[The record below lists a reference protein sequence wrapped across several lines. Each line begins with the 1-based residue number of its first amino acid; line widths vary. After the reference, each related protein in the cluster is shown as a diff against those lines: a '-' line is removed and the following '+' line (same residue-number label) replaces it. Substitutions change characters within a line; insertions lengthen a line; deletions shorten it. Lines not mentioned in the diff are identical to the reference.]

1 MNIQAD
7 NMQFPFAKGA
17 LEGLDNHA
25 SHDWN
30 REQIDAMHMQFVT
43 QWRQSMSTL
52 VPAEIKIL
60 AGDMALK
67 TYEEF
72 VLEAPSFA
80 DIQIFEIDALQTLC
94 AWNFD
99 NRWVSA
105 AVDCLFGGAGKI
117 PVRERSGKLTHIELG
132 IRQRLLETLAT
143 AYEAAWQTVYPIRL
157 QTLRQEQQLSSV
169 RLTSHK
175 DVVLH
180 AQFAIHFNLLELRV
194 DLCLPKRALDW
205 QTPSASNTSGETST
219 ATETSGQPPGWSRSL
234 QHQLYAKP
242 VESVAVLCEKE
253 LSVAQ
258 LLSLSLGQVLP
269 IDLSSPV
276 RLMVDGVNLL
286 SGRYGVR
293 NGHYA
298 LKVEHM
304 TTPSVAPP
312 KEDFE
317 GATEG
322 QYLGNLDIP
331 AQAQSDLASAAQ
343 AMSQLDHQIQKSEG
357 EL

>member
-1 MNIQAD
+1 MNTNPD
-7 NMQFPFAKGA
+7 NMQFPFAKEA
-17 LEGLDNHA
+17 LEGLDTQV
-25 SHDWN
+25 SQDWN
-30 REQIDAMHMQFVT
+30 REQLDAMHMQFVA

-60 AGDMALK
+60 AGDMEMK
-67 TYEEF
+67 TYEAF

-80 DIQIFEIDALQTLC
+80 DIQVFEIDALQTLC
-94 AWNFD
+94 AWSFD
-99 NRWVSA
+99 SRWVAA
-105 AVDCLFGGAGKI
+105 AVDCLFGGAGII
-117 PVRERSGKLTHIELG
+117 PIKERTGKLTHIELG

-143 AYEAAWQTVYPIRL
+143 AYEAAWQTAYPIRL
-157 QTLRQEQQLSSV
+157 QTLRQEQQLSSL

-205 QTPSASNTSGETST
+205 QTPSASAKAS
-219 ATETSGQPPGWSRSL
+219 ETSGQPAGWSRSL

-269 IDLSSPV
+269 IDLTAPV
-276 RLMVDGVNLL
+276 RLMVDGVNML

-304 TTPSVAPP
+304 NQPP
-312 KEDFE
+312 LQHTEDFE
-317 GATEG
+317 GATSG
-322 QYLGNLDIP
+322 QYLGSLDMP
-331 AQAQSDLASAAQ
+331 PQAQSDLANAAK
-343 AMSQLDHQIQKSEG
+343 ALSQLDQQIQKSEG
-357 EL
+357 DV

>member
-1 MNIQAD
+1 MNTNPD
-7 NMQFPFAKGA
+7 NMQFPFAKEA
-17 LEGLDNHA
+17 LEGLDTQV
-25 SHDWN
+25 SQDWN
-30 REQIDAMHMQFVT
+30 REQLDAMHMQFVA

-60 AGDMALK
+60 AGNMEMK
-67 TYEEF
+67 TYEAF

-80 DIQIFEIDALQTLC
+80 DIQVFEIDALQTLC
-94 AWNFD
+94 AWSFD
-99 NRWVSA
+99 SRWVAA
-105 AVDCLFGGAGKI
+105 AVDCLFGGGGII
-117 PVRERSGKLTHIELG
+117 PIKERTGKLTHIELG
-132 IRQRLLETLAT
+132 IRQRLLATLAT
-143 AYEAAWQTVYPIRL
+143 AYEAAWQTAYPIRL
-157 QTLRQEQQLSSV
+157 QTLRQEQQLSSL

-175 DVVLH
+175 DTVLH

-205 QTPSASNTSGETST
+205 QTPSASSKSSE
-219 ATETSGQPPGWSRSL
+219 ASGQPAGWGRSL

-242 VESVAVLCEKE
+242 VDSVAVLCEKE

-269 IDLSSPV
+269 IDLSAPV
-276 RLMVDGVNLL
+276 RLMVDGVNML

-304 TTPSVAPP
+304 NQPP
-312 KEDFE
+312 LLHPEDFE
-317 GATEG
+317 GATSG
-322 QYLGNLDIP
+322 QYLGSLDMP
-331 AQAQSDLASAAQ
+331 AQAQSDLANAAK
-343 AMSQLDHQIQKSEG
+343 ALSQLDQQIQKSEG
-357 EL
+357 DV

>member
-1 MNIQAD
+1 MNTNPD
-7 NMQFPFAKGA
+7 NMQFPFAKDA
-17 LEGLDNHA
+17 LEGLDNQV
-25 SHDWN
+25 SQDWN
-30 REQIDAMHMQFVT
+30 REQMDAMHMQFVA

-52 VPAEIKIL
+52 VPAEIKVL
-60 AGDMALK
+60 AGDMQLK
-67 TYEEF
+67 SYEAF

-80 DIQIFEIDALQTLC
+80 DIQVFEIDALQTLC
-94 AWNFD
+94 AWSFD
-99 NRWVSA
+99 TRWVAA
-105 AVDCLFGGAGKI
+105 AVDCLFGGGGRVPI
-117 PVRERSGKLTHIELG
+117 RQRSGKLTHIELG

-143 AYEAAWQTVYPIRL
+143 AYEAAWQAAYPIRL
-157 QTLRQEQQLSSV
+157 QTLRQEQQLSSL

-175 DVVLH
+175 DTVLH

-194 DLCLPKRALDW
+194 DLCLPKRALEW
-205 QTPSASNTSGETST
+205 QTPSATSNGSGHASDS
-219 ATETSGQPPGWSRSL
+219 SGQPAGWSRSL

-269 IDLSSPV
+269 IDLSAPV

-304 TTPSVAPP
+304 NAVPP
-312 KEDFE
+312 VPKIEDFE
-317 GATEG
+317 GATSG
-322 QYLGNLDIP
+322 QYLGSLDVP
-331 AQAQSDLASAAQ
+331 AQAQTDLANAAM
-343 AMSQLDHQIQKSEG
+343 ALSQLDQQIQKSEG
-357 EL
+357 DK

>member
-1 MNIQAD
+1 MNTNPD
-7 NMQFPFAKGA
+7 NMQFPFAKDA
-17 LEGLDNHA
+17 LEGLDPHV

-30 REQIDAMHMQFVT
+30 REQLDAMHMQFVA

-52 VPAEIKIL
+52 VPADIQIL
-60 AGDMALK
+60 AGDMQLK
-67 TYEEF
+67 TYEAF

-94 AWNFD
+94 AWSFD
-99 NRWVSA
+99 SRWVAA
-105 AVDCLFGGAGKI
+105 AVDCLFGGNGTI
-117 PVRERSGKLTHIELG
+117 PLRERHGKLTHIELG
-132 IRQRLLETLAT
+132 IRQRLLATMAT
-143 AYEAAWQTVYPIRL
+143 AYEAAWQAVYPIRL
-157 QTLRQEQQLSSV
+157 QTLRQEQQLSSL

-180 AQFAIHFNLLELRV
+180 AQFAVHFNLLELRV

-205 QTPSASNTSGETST
+205 QTPSASAQRSE
-219 ATETSGQPPGWSRSL
+219 AAGQPAGWSRSL

-269 IDLSSPV
+269 IDLSAPV

-304 TTPSVAPP
+304 NPP
-312 KEDFE
+312 PLLPQMADDE
-317 GATEG
+317 GATSG
-322 QYLGNLDIP
+322 QYLGSLDIP
-331 AQAQSDLASAAQ
+331 AQAQTDLANAAK

>member
-1 MNIQAD
+1 MNTNPD
-7 NMQFPFAKGA
+7 NMQFPFAKEA
-17 LEGLDNHA
+17 LEGLDTQV
-25 SHDWN
+25 SQDWN
-30 REQIDAMHMQFVT
+30 REQLDAMHMQFVA

-52 VPAEIKIL
+52 VPAEVKIL
-60 AGDMALK
+60 AGNMEMK
-67 TYEEF
+67 TYEAF

-80 DIQIFEIDALQTLC
+80 DIQVFEIDALQTLC
-94 AWNFD
+94 AWSFD
-99 NRWVSA
+99 ARWVAA
-105 AVDCLFGGAGKI
+105 AVDCLFGGGGII
-117 PVRERSGKLTHIELG
+117 PIKERAGKLTHIELG
-132 IRQRLLETLAT
+132 IRQRLLATLAT
-143 AYEAAWQTVYPIRL
+143 AYEAAWQTAYPIRL
-157 QTLRQEQQLSSV
+157 QTLRQEQQLSSL

-205 QTPSASNTSGETST
+205 QTPSASAKSSEN
-219 ATETSGQPPGWSRSL
+219 SGQPAGWGRSL

-242 VESVAVLCEKE
+242 VDSVAVLCEKE

-269 IDLSSPV
+269 IDLSAPV
-276 RLMVDGVNLL
+276 RLMVDGVNML

-304 TTPSVAPP
+304 NQPP
-312 KEDFE
+312 LLHPEDFE
-317 GATEG
+317 GATSG
-322 QYLGNLDIP
+322 QYLGSLDMP
-331 AQAQSDLASAAQ
+331 AQAQSDLANAAK
-343 AMSQLDHQIQKSEG
+343 ALSQLDQQIQKSEG
-357 EL
+357 DV

>member
-1 MNIQAD
+1 MNTNPD
-7 NMQFPFAKGA
+7 NMQFPFAKAA
-17 LEGLDNHA
+17 LEGLDVQV
-25 SHDWN
+25 SQDWN
-30 REQIDAMHMQFVT
+30 REQLDAMHMQFVAH
-43 QWRQSMSTL
+43 WRQSMSTL

-60 AGDMALK
+60 AGDMEMK
-67 TYEEF
+67 TYEAF

-80 DIQIFEIDALQTLC
+80 DIQVFEIDALQTLC
-94 AWNFD
+94 AWSFD
-99 NRWVSA
+99 ARWVTA
-105 AVDCLFGGAGKI
+105 AVDCLFGGAGII
-117 PVRERSGKLTHIELG
+117 PIKERSGKLTHIELG
-132 IRQRLLETLAT
+132 IRQRLLATLAT
-143 AYEAAWQTVYPIRL
+143 AYEAAWQTAYPIRL
-157 QTLRQEQQLSSV
+157 QTLRQEQQLSSL

-194 DLCLPKRALDW
+194 DLCLPKRALEW
-205 QTPSASNTSGETST
+205 QTPNTSTK
-219 ATETSGQPPGWSRSL
+219 AAETSGQPAGWGRSL

-269 IDLSSPV
+269 IDLSAPV
-276 RLMVDGVNLL
+276 QLMVDGVNML

-304 TTPSVAPP
+304 NHVPVAPNP
-312 KEDFE
+312 QEFE
-317 GATEG
+317 GATSG
-322 QYLGNLDIP
+322 QYLGSLDMP
-331 AQAQSDLASAAQ
+331 AQAQSDLANAAK
-343 AMSQLDHQIQKSEG
+343 ALSQLDQQIQKSEG
-357 EL
+357 DV

>member
-1 MNIQAD
+1 MNTNPD
-7 NMQFPFAKGA
+7 NMQFPFAKEA
-17 LEGLDNHA
+17 LEGLDTQV
-25 SHDWN
+25 SQDWN
-30 REQIDAMHMQFVT
+30 REQLDAMHMQFVA

-60 AGDMALK
+60 AGNMEMK
-67 TYEEF
+67 TYEAF

-80 DIQIFEIDALQTLC
+80 DIQVFEIDALQTLC
-94 AWNFD
+94 AWSFD
-99 NRWVSA
+99 SRWVAA
-105 AVDCLFGGAGKI
+105 AVDCLFGGAGII
-117 PVRERSGKLTHIELG
+117 PIKERTGKLTHIELG

-143 AYEAAWQTVYPIRL
+143 AYEAAWQTAYPIRL
-157 QTLRQEQQLSSV
+157 QTLRQEQQLSSL

-205 QTPSASNTSGETST
+205 QTPSASAKSS
-219 ATETSGQPPGWSRSL
+219 ETSGQPAGWSRSL

-269 IDLSSPV
+269 IDLSAPV
-276 RLMVDGVNLL
+276 RLMVDGVNML

-304 TTPSVAPP
+304 NQPP
-312 KEDFE
+312 LQHTEDFE
-317 GATEG
+317 GATSG
-322 QYLGNLDIP
+322 QYLGSLDMP
-331 AQAQSDLASAAQ
+331 PQAQSDLANAAK
-343 AMSQLDHQIQKSEG
+343 ALSQLDQQIQKSEG
-357 EL
+357 DV

>member
-1 MNIQAD
+1 MNTNPD
-7 NMQFPFAKGA
+7 NMQFPFAKEA
-17 LEGLDNHA
+17 LEGLDTQV
-25 SHDWN
+25 SQDWN
-30 REQIDAMHMQFVT
+30 REQLDAMHMQFVA

-60 AGDMALK
+60 AGDMEMK
-67 TYEEF
+67 TYEAF

-80 DIQIFEIDALQTLC
+80 DIQVFEIDALQTLC
-94 AWNFD
+94 AWSFD
-99 NRWVSA
+99 ARWVAA
-105 AVDCLFGGAGKI
+105 AVDCLFGGAGII
-117 PVRERSGKLTHIELG
+117 PIKERSGKLTHIELG
-132 IRQRLLETLAT
+132 IRQRLLATMAT
-143 AYEAAWQTVYPIRL
+143 AYEAAWQAAYPIRL
-157 QTLRQEQQLSSV
+157 QTLRQEQQLSSL

-205 QTPSASNTSGETST
+205 QTPSASAKSS
-219 ATETSGQPPGWSRSL
+219 ETSGQPAGWSRSL

-269 IDLSSPV
+269 IDLSAPV
-276 RLMVDGVNLL
+276 RLMIDGVNML

-304 TTPSVAPP
+304 NQPP
-312 KEDFE
+312 LQHTEDFE
-317 GATEG
+317 GATAG
-322 QYLGNLDIP
+322 QYLGSLDMP
-331 AQAQSDLASAAQ
+331 AQAQSDLANAAM
-343 AMSQLDHQIQKSEG
+343 ALSQLDQQIQKSEG
-357 EL
+357 DV

>member
-1 MNIQAD
+1 MTTNTD

-17 LEGLDNHA
+17 LEGLDNNPTQ
-25 SHDWN
+25 DWN
-30 REQIDAMHMQFVT
+30 REQVDAMHMQFVT
-43 QWRQSMSTL
+43 QWKQSMSTL
-52 VPAEIKIL
+52 VPADIKVL
-60 AGDMALK
+60 AGDIQLK
-67 TYEEF
+67 TYEAF
-72 VLEAPSFA
+72 VSEAPPIA
-80 DIQIFEIDALQTLC
+80 DIQIFEIEALQTLC
-94 AWNFD
+94 AWSFD
-99 NRWVSA
+99 TRWVAA
-105 AVDCLFGGAGKI
+105 AVDCLFGGAAKI
-117 PVRERSGKLTHIELG
+117 PVRERGGKLTHIELG
-132 IRQRLLETLAT
+132 IRQRLLETMAT
-143 AYEAAWQTVYPIRL
+143 AYEAAWQTAYPIRL
-157 QTLRQEQQLSSV
+157 QTLRQEQQLSSL

-175 DVVLH
+175 DTVMH
-180 AQFAIHFNLLELRV
+180 AQFSIHFNLLELRV

-205 QTPSASNTSGETST
+205 QTPSTSAQTSEGS
-219 ATETSGQPPGWSRSL
+219 AQPAGWGRSL

-269 IDLSSPV
+269 IDLSAPV

-304 TTPSVAPP
+304 ATPPLPIPA
-312 KEDFE
+312 EEFE
-317 GATEG
+317 GATSG
-322 QYLGNLDIP
+322 QYLGSLDIP
-331 AQAQSDLASAAQ
+331 SQAQADLASAAK
-343 AMSQLDHQIQKSEG
+343 AMDQLDHQIQKSEG

>member
-1 MNIQAD
+1 
-7 NMQFPFAKGA
+7 
-17 LEGLDNHA
+17 LDTQV
-25 SHDWN
+25 SQDWN
-30 REQIDAMHMQFVT
+30 REQLDAMHMQFVA

-60 AGDMALK
+60 AGNMEMK
-67 TYEEF
+67 TYEAF

-80 DIQIFEIDALQTLC
+80 DIQVFEIDALQTLC

-99 NRWVSA
+99 ARWVAA
-105 AVDCLFGGAGKI
+105 AVDCLFGGAGII
-117 PVRERSGKLTHIELG
+117 PIKERTGKLTHIELG

-143 AYEAAWQTVYPIRL
+143 AYEAAWQTAYPIRL
-157 QTLRQEQQLSSV
+157 QTLRQEQQLSSL

-175 DVVLH
+175 DTVLH

-205 QTPSASNTSGETST
+205 QTPSASSKSYE
-219 ATETSGQPPGWSRSL
+219 ASGQPAGWGRSL

-242 VESVAVLCEKE
+242 VDSVAVLCEKE

-269 IDLSSPV
+269 IDLSAPV
-276 RLMVDGVNLL
+276 RLMVDGVNML

-304 TTPSVAPP
+304 NQPP
-312 KEDFE
+312 LLHPEDFE
-317 GATEG
+317 GATSG
-322 QYLGNLDIP
+322 QYLGSLDMP
-331 AQAQSDLASAAQ
+331 AQAQSDLANAAK
-343 AMSQLDHQIQKSEG
+343 ALSQLDQQIQKSEG
-357 EL
+357 DV

>member
-1 MNIQAD
+1 MNINPD
-7 NMQFPFAKGA
+7 NMQFPFAKEA
-17 LEGLDNHA
+17 LEGLDTQV
-25 SHDWN
+25 SQDWN
-30 REQIDAMHMQFVT
+30 REQLDAMHMQFVG

-60 AGDMALK
+60 AGDMELK
-67 TYEEF
+67 TYEAF

-80 DIQIFEIDALQTLC
+80 DIQVFEIDALQTLC
-94 AWNFD
+94 AWSFD
-99 NRWVSA
+99 ARWVTA
-105 AVDCLFGGAGKI
+105 AVDCLFGGAGII
-117 PVRERSGKLTHIELG
+117 PIKERSGKLTHIELG
-132 IRQRLLETLAT
+132 IRQRLLATMAT
-143 AYEAAWQTVYPIRL
+143 AYEAAWQAAYPIRL
-157 QTLRQEQQLSSV
+157 QTLRQEQQLSSL

-205 QTPSASNTSGETST
+205 QTPSASAKSS
-219 ATETSGQPPGWSRSL
+219 ETSGQPAGWSRSL

-269 IDLSSPV
+269 IDLSAPV
-276 RLMVDGVNLL
+276 RLMVDGVNML

-304 TTPSVAPP
+304 NQPP
-312 KEDFE
+312 LQHTEDFE
-317 GATEG
+317 GATAG
-322 QYLGNLDIP
+322 QYLGSLDMP
-331 AQAQSDLASAAQ
+331 AQAQSDLANAAM
-343 AMSQLDHQIQKSEG
+343 ALSQLDQQIQKSEG
-357 EL
+357 DV

>member
-1 MNIQAD
+1 MNTNPD
-7 NMQFPFAKGA
+7 NMQFPFAKEA
-17 LEGLDNHA
+17 LEGLDTQV
-25 SHDWN
+25 SQDWN
-30 REQIDAMHMQFVT
+30 REQLDAMHMQFVA

-60 AGDMALK
+60 AGDMEMK
-67 TYEEF
+67 TYEAF

-80 DIQIFEIDALQTLC
+80 DIQVFEIDALQTLC
-94 AWNFD
+94 AWSFD
-99 NRWVSA
+99 ARWVAA
-105 AVDCLFGGAGKI
+105 AVDCLFGGGGII
-117 PVRERSGKLTHIELG
+117 PIKERAGKLTHIELG
-132 IRQRLLETLAT
+132 IRQRLLATLAT
-143 AYEAAWQTVYPIRL
+143 AYEAAWQTAYPIRL
-157 QTLRQEQQLSSV
+157 QTLRQEQQLSSL

-205 QTPSASNTSGETST
+205 QTPSASAKAS
-219 ATETSGQPPGWSRSL
+219 ETSGQPAGWSRSL

-269 IDLSSPV
+269 IDLSAPV
-276 RLMVDGVNLL
+276 RLMVDGVNML

-304 TTPSVAPP
+304 NQPP
-312 KEDFE
+312 LQHTEDFE
-317 GATEG
+317 GATAG
-322 QYLGNLDIP
+322 QYLGSLDMP
-331 AQAQSDLASAAQ
+331 AQAQSDLANAAM
-343 AMSQLDHQIQKSEG
+343 ALSQLDQQIQKSEG
-357 EL
+357 DV

>member
-1 MNIQAD
+1 MNTNPD
-7 NMQFPFAKGA
+7 NMQFPFAKEA
-17 LEGLDNHA
+17 LEGLDTQV
-25 SHDWN
+25 SQDWN
-30 REQIDAMHMQFVT
+30 REQLDAMHMQFVG

-60 AGDMALK
+60 AGDMELK
-67 TYEEF
+67 TYEAF

-80 DIQIFEIDALQTLC
+80 DIQVFEIDALQTLC
-94 AWNFD
+94 AWSFD
-99 NRWVSA
+99 ARWVAA
-105 AVDCLFGGAGKI
+105 AVDCLFGGAGII
-117 PVRERSGKLTHIELG
+117 PIKERTGKLTHIELG
-132 IRQRLLETLAT
+132 IRQRLLATLAT
-143 AYEAAWQTVYPIRL
+143 AYEAAWQTAYPIRL
-157 QTLRQEQQLSSV
+157 QTLRQEQQLSSL

-175 DVVLH
+175 DTVLH

-205 QTPSASNTSGETST
+205 QTPSASSKSSE
-219 ATETSGQPPGWSRSL
+219 ASGQPAGWGRSL

-242 VESVAVLCEKE
+242 VDSVAVLCEKE

-269 IDLSSPV
+269 IDLSAPV
-276 RLMVDGVNLL
+276 RLMVDGVNML

-304 TTPSVAPP
+304 NQPP
-312 KEDFE
+312 LLHPEDFE
-317 GATEG
+317 GATSG
-322 QYLGNLDIP
+322 QYLGSLDMP
-331 AQAQSDLASAAQ
+331 AQAQSDLANAAK
-343 AMSQLDHQIQKSEG
+343 ALSQLDQQIQKSEG
-357 EL
+357 DV

>member
-1 MNIQAD
+1 MTTNLD

-17 LEGLDNHA
+17 LEGLDNH
-25 SHDWN
+25 SHHDWN
-30 REQIDAMHMQFVT
+30 REQLDAMHMQFVA
-43 QWRQSMSTL
+43 QWKQSMSTL
-52 VPAEIKIL
+52 VPADIKIL
-60 AGDMALK
+60 AGDMQLK
-67 TYEEF
+67 TYEAF
-72 VLEAPSFA
+72 VLEAPPFA

-94 AWNFD
+94 AWSFD
-99 NRWVSA
+99 TRWVAA
-105 AVDCLFGGAGKI
+105 AVDCLFGGAAKI
-117 PVRERSGKLTHIELG
+117 PMRERGGKLTHIELG

-143 AYEAAWQTVYPIRL
+143 AYEAAWQTAYPIRL
-157 QTLRQEQQLSSV
+157 QTLRQEQQLSAL

-205 QTPSASNTSGETST
+205 QTPSASGQAAETT
-219 ATETSGQPPGWSRSL
+219 GQPAGWGRSL

-269 IDLSSPV
+269 IDLTAPV

-304 TTPSVAPP
+304 NLPPVAMPA
-312 KEDFE
+312 EDIE
-317 GATEG
+317 GATSG
-322 QYLGNLDIP
+322 QYLGSLDIP
-331 AQAQSDLASAAQ
+331 SQAQADLASAAQ
-343 AMSQLDHQIQKSEG
+343 AMNQLDHQIQKSEG
-357 EL
+357 DM

>member
-1 MNIQAD
+1 MNTNPD
-7 NMQFPFAKGA
+7 NMQFPFAKEA
-17 LEGLDNHA
+17 LEGLDTQV
-25 SHDWN
+25 SQDWN
-30 REQIDAMHMQFVT
+30 REQLDAMHMQFVA

-60 AGDMALK
+60 AGDMEMK
-67 TYEEF
+67 TYEAF

-80 DIQIFEIDALQTLC
+80 DIQVFEIDALQTLC
-94 AWNFD
+94 AWSFD
-99 NRWVSA
+99 TRWVAA
-105 AVDCLFGGAGKI
+105 AVDCLFGGAGII
-117 PVRERSGKLTHIELG
+117 PIRERSGKLTHIELG
-132 IRQRLLETLAT
+132 IRQRLLETMAT
-143 AYEAAWQTVYPIRL
+143 AYEAAWQTAYPIRL
-157 QTLRQEQQLSSV
+157 QTLRQEQQLSSL

-175 DVVLH
+175 DMVLH

-205 QTPSASNTSGETST
+205 QTPSTSRNAS
-219 ATETSGQPPGWSRSL
+219 ETSGQPAGWSRSL

-269 IDLSSPV
+269 IDLSTPV

-293 NGHYA
+293 NGRYA

-304 TTPSVAPP
+304 NQPPLPAPT
-312 KEDFE
+312 EDFE
-317 GATEG
+317 GATSG
-322 QYLGNLDIP
+322 QYLGSLDMP
-331 AQAQSDLASAAQ
+331 VQAQTDLANAAK
-343 AMSQLDHQIQKSEG
+343 ALSQLDQQIQKSEG
-357 EL
+357 DV

>member
-1 MNIQAD
+1 MNTNPD
-7 NMQFPFAKGA
+7 NMQFPFAKEA
-17 LEGLDNHA
+17 LEGLDTQV
-25 SHDWN
+25 SQDWN
-30 REQIDAMHMQFVT
+30 REQLDAMHMQFVG

-60 AGDMALK
+60 AGDMEMK
-67 TYEEF
+67 TYEAF

-80 DIQIFEIDALQTLC
+80 DIQVFEIDALQTLC
-94 AWNFD
+94 AWSFD
-99 NRWVSA
+99 ARWVTA
-105 AVDCLFGGAGKI
+105 AVDCLFGGAGII
-117 PVRERSGKLTHIELG
+117 PIKERSGKLTHIELG
-132 IRQRLLETLAT
+132 IRQRLLATMAT
-143 AYEAAWQTVYPIRL
+143 AYEAAWQAAYPIRL
-157 QTLRQEQQLSSV
+157 QTLRQEQQLSSL

-205 QTPSASNTSGETST
+205 QTPSASAKTS
-219 ATETSGQPPGWSRSL
+219 ETSGQPAGWSRSL

-269 IDLSSPV
+269 IDLSAPV
-276 RLMVDGVNLL
+276 RLMVDGVNML

-304 TTPSVAPP
+304 NQPP
-312 KEDFE
+312 VQHTEDFE
-317 GATEG
+317 GATAG
-322 QYLGNLDIP
+322 QYLGNLDMP
-331 AQAQSDLASAAQ
+331 AQAQSDLANAAK
-343 AMSQLDHQIQKSEG
+343 ALSQLDQQIQKSEG
-357 EL
+357 DV

>member
-1 MNIQAD
+1 MNTNPD
-7 NMQFPFAKGA
+7 NMQFPFAKEA
-17 LEGLDNHA
+17 LEGLDTQVSQN
-25 SHDWN
+25 WN
-30 REQIDAMHMQFVT
+30 REQLDAMHMQFVA

-60 AGDMALK
+60 AGDMEMK
-67 TYEEF
+67 TYEAF

-80 DIQIFEIDALQTLC
+80 DIQVFEIDALQTLC
-94 AWNFD
+94 AWSFD
-99 NRWVSA
+99 ARWVAA
-105 AVDCLFGGAGKI
+105 AVDCLFGGGGII
-117 PVRERSGKLTHIELG
+117 PIKERSGKLTHIELG
-132 IRQRLLETLAT
+132 IRQRLLATLAT
-143 AYEAAWQTVYPIRL
+143 AYEAAWQTAYPIRL
-157 QTLRQEQQLSSV
+157 QTLRQEQQLSSL

-175 DVVLH
+175 DTVLH

-205 QTPSASNTSGETST
+205 QTPNASAKASE
-219 ATETSGQPPGWSRSL
+219 ASGQPAGWSRSL

-242 VESVAVLCEKE
+242 VDSVAVLCEKE

-269 IDLSSPV
+269 IDLSAPV
-276 RLMVDGVNLL
+276 RLMVDGVNML

-304 TTPSVAPP
+304 NQPPLAPNP
-312 KEDFE
+312 QDFE
-317 GATEG
+317 GATSG
-322 QYLGNLDIP
+322 QYLGSLDMP
-331 AQAQSDLASAAQ
+331 AQAQTDLANAAK
-343 AMSQLDHQIQKSEG
+343 ALSQLDQQIQKSEG
-357 EL
+357 DV

>member
-1 MNIQAD
+1 MNTNPD
-7 NMQFPFAKGA
+7 NMQFPFAKEA
-17 LEGLDNHA
+17 LEGLDTQV
-25 SHDWN
+25 SQDWN
-30 REQIDAMHMQFVT
+30 REQLDAMHMQFVAH
-43 QWRQSMSTL
+43 WRQSMSTL

-60 AGDMALK
+60 AGDMELK
-67 TYEEF
+67 TYEAF
-72 VLEAPSFA
+72 VLEAPSFG
-80 DIQIFEIDALQTLC
+80 DIQVFEIDALQTLC

-99 NRWVSA
+99 SRWVAA
-105 AVDCLFGGAGKI
+105 AVDCLFGGAGII
-117 PVRERSGKLTHIELG
+117 PIKERTGKLTHIELG

-143 AYEAAWQTVYPIRL
+143 AYEAAWQTAYPIRL
-157 QTLRQEQQLSSV
+157 QTLRQEQQLSSL

-175 DVVLH
+175 DTVLH

-205 QTPSASNTSGETST
+205 QTPSASTKSS
-219 ATETSGQPPGWSRSL
+219 ETSGQPAGWSRSL

-269 IDLSSPV
+269 IDLSAPV
-276 RLMVDGVNLL
+276 RLMVDGVNML

-304 TTPSVAPP
+304 NQPP
-312 KEDFE
+312 LQHTEDFE
-317 GATEG
+317 GATAG
-322 QYLGNLDIP
+322 QYLGSLDMP
-331 AQAQSDLASAAQ
+331 AQALSDLANAAM
-343 AMSQLDHQIQKSEG
+343 ALSQLDQQIQKSEG
-357 EL
+357 DV

>member
-1 MNIQAD
+1 MNTNPD
-7 NMQFPFAKGA
+7 NMQFPFAKEA
-17 LEGLDNHA
+17 LEGLDTQV
-25 SHDWN
+25 SQDWN
-30 REQIDAMHMQFVT
+30 REQLDAMHMQFVG

-60 AGDMALK
+60 AGEMELK
-67 TYEEF
+67 TYEAF

-80 DIQIFEIDALQTLC
+80 DIQVFEIDALQTLC
-94 AWNFD
+94 AWSFD
-99 NRWVSA
+99 ARWVAA
-105 AVDCLFGGAGKI
+105 AVDCLFGGAGII
-117 PVRERSGKLTHIELG
+117 PIKERSGKLTHIELG
-132 IRQRLLETLAT
+132 IRQRLLATMAT
-143 AYEAAWQTVYPIRL
+143 AYEAAWQAAYPIRL
-157 QTLRQEQQLSSV
+157 QTLRQEQQLSSL

-205 QTPSASNTSGETST
+205 QTPSASAKSS
-219 ATETSGQPPGWSRSL
+219 ETSGQPAGWSRSL

-269 IDLSSPV
+269 IDLSAPV
-276 RLMVDGVNLL
+276 RLMVDGVNML

-304 TTPSVAPP
+304 NQPP
-312 KEDFE
+312 LQHTEDFE
-317 GATEG
+317 GATAG
-322 QYLGNLDIP
+322 QYLGSLDMP
-331 AQAQSDLASAAQ
+331 AQAQSDLANAAM
-343 AMSQLDHQIQKSEG
+343 ALSQLDQQIQKSEG
-357 EL
+357 DV

>member
-1 MNIQAD
+1 MNTNPD
-7 NMQFPFAKGA
+7 NMQFPFAKEA
-17 LEGLDNHA
+17 LEGLDTQV

-30 REQIDAMHMQFVT
+30 REQLDAMHMQFVA

-60 AGDMALK
+60 AGDMEMK
-67 TYEEF
+67 TYEAF

-80 DIQIFEIDALQTLC
+80 DIQVFEIDALQTLC
-94 AWNFD
+94 AWSFD
-99 NRWVSA
+99 ARWVAA
-105 AVDCLFGGAGKI
+105 AVDCLFGGAGII
-117 PVRERSGKLTHIELG
+117 PIKERTGKLTHIELG
-132 IRQRLLETLAT
+132 IRQRLLATLAT
-143 AYEAAWQTVYPIRL
+143 AYEAAWQAAYPIRL
-157 QTLRQEQQLSSV
+157 QTLRQEQQLSSL

-175 DVVLH
+175 DLVLH

-205 QTPSASNTSGETST
+205 QTPSVSAKSSEN
-219 ATETSGQPPGWSRSL
+219 SGQPAGWSRSL

-269 IDLSSPV
+269 IDLSAPV

-304 TTPSVAPP
+304 NAVPP
-312 KEDFE
+312 VPKIEDFE
-317 GATEG
+317 GATSG
-322 QYLGNLDIP
+322 QYLGSLDVP
-331 AQAQSDLASAAQ
+331 AQAQTDLANAAM
-343 AMSQLDHQIQKSEG
+343 ALSQLDQQIQKSEG
-357 EL
+357 DK

>member
-1 MNIQAD
+1 MNTNPD
-7 NMQFPFAKGA
+7 NMQFPFAKEA
-17 LEGLDNHA
+17 LEGLDTQV
-25 SHDWN
+25 SQDWN
-30 REQIDAMHMQFVT
+30 REQLDAMHMQFVA

-60 AGDMALK
+60 AGDMEMK
-67 TYEEF
+67 TYEAF

-80 DIQIFEIDALQTLC
+80 DIQVFEIDALQTLC
-94 AWNFD
+94 AWSFD
-99 NRWVSA
+99 ARWVAA
-105 AVDCLFGGAGKI
+105 AVDCLFGGAGII
-117 PVRERSGKLTHIELG
+117 PIKERTGKLTHIELG
-132 IRQRLLETLAT
+132 IRQRLLATLAT
-143 AYEAAWQTVYPIRL
+143 AYEAAWQTAYPIRL
-157 QTLRQEQQLSSV
+157 QTLRQEQQLSSL

-205 QTPSASNTSGETST
+205 QTPNASAKASE
-219 ATETSGQPPGWSRSL
+219 ASGQPAGWGRSL

-242 VESVAVLCEKE
+242 VDSVAVLCEKE

-269 IDLSSPV
+269 IDLSAPV
-276 RLMVDGVNLL
+276 RLMVDGVNML

-304 TTPSVAPP
+304 NQPP
-312 KEDFE
+312 LQHTEDFE
-317 GATEG
+317 GATSG
-322 QYLGNLDIP
+322 QYLGSLDMP
-331 AQAQSDLASAAQ
+331 AQAQSDLANAAK
-343 AMSQLDHQIQKSEG
+343 ALSQLDQQIQKSEG
-357 EL
+357 DV

>member
-1 MNIQAD
+1 MNTNTD
-7 NMQFPFAKGA
+7 NMQFPFAKEA
-17 LEGLDNHA
+17 LEGLDTQVA
-25 SHDWN
+25 QDWN
-30 REQIDAMHMQFVT
+30 REQLDAMHLQFVA

-52 VPAEIKIL
+52 VPAEIKIS
-60 AGDMALK
+60 AGNMELK
-67 TYEEF
+67 TYEAF
-72 VLEAPSFA
+72 VLDAPSFA
-80 DIQIFEIDALQTLC
+80 DIQVFEIDALQTLC
-94 AWNFD
+94 AWSFD
-99 NRWVSA
+99 MRWVAA
-105 AVDCLFGGAGKI
+105 AVDCLFGGAGII
-117 PVRERSGKLTHIELG
+117 PIKERSGKLTHIELG
-132 IRQRLLETLAT
+132 IRQRLLATMAT
-143 AYEAAWQTVYPIRL
+143 AYEAAWQAAYPIRL
-157 QTLRQEQQLSSV
+157 QTLRQEQQLSSL

-205 QTPSASNTSGETST
+205 QTPNASAKTS
-219 ATETSGQPPGWSRSL
+219 ETSGQPAGWSRSL

-269 IDLSSPV
+269 IDLSAPV
-276 RLMVDGVNLL
+276 RLMVDGVNML

-304 TTPSVAPP
+304 NQPP
-312 KEDFE
+312 VQHTEDFE
-317 GATEG
+317 GATAG
-322 QYLGNLDIP
+322 QYLGNLDMP
-331 AQAQSDLASAAQ
+331 AQAQSDLANAAK
-343 AMSQLDHQIQKSEG
+343 ALSQLDQQIQKSEG
-357 EL
+357 DV

>member
-1 MNIQAD
+1 MNTNPD
-7 NMQFPFAKGA
+7 NMQFPFAKEA
-17 LEGLDNHA
+17 LEGLDTQV
-25 SHDWN
+25 SQDWN
-30 REQIDAMHMQFVT
+30 REQLDAMHMQFVG

-60 AGDMALK
+60 AGNMELK
-67 TYEEF
+67 TYEAF

-80 DIQIFEIDALQTLC
+80 DIQVFEIDALQTLC
-94 AWNFD
+94 AWSFD
-99 NRWVSA
+99 ARWVAA
-105 AVDCLFGGAGKI
+105 AVDCLFGGAGII
-117 PVRERSGKLTHIELG
+117 PIKERSGKLTHIELG
-132 IRQRLLETLAT
+132 IRQRLLATMAT
-143 AYEAAWQTVYPIRL
+143 AYEAAWQAAYPIRL
-157 QTLRQEQQLSSV
+157 QTLRQEQQLSSL

-205 QTPSASNTSGETST
+205 QTPSASAKSS
-219 ATETSGQPPGWSRSL
+219 ETSGQPAGWSRSL

-269 IDLSSPV
+269 IDLSAPV
-276 RLMVDGVNLL
+276 RLMVDGVNML

-304 TTPSVAPP
+304 NQPP
-312 KEDFE
+312 LQHTEDFE
-317 GATEG
+317 GATAG
-322 QYLGNLDIP
+322 QYLGSLDMP
-331 AQAQSDLASAAQ
+331 AQAQSDLANAAM
-343 AMSQLDHQIQKSEG
+343 ALSQLDQQIQKSEG
-357 EL
+357 DV

>member
-1 MNIQAD
+1 MTTNTD

-17 LEGLDNHA
+17 LEGLDPH
-25 SHDWN
+25 SHHDWN
-30 REQIDAMHMQFVT
+30 REQVDAMHMQFVA
-43 QWRQSMSTL
+43 QWKQSMSKL
-52 VPAEIKIL
+52 VPADIKIL
-60 AGDMALK
+60 AGDMQLK
-67 TYEEF
+67 SYEAF
-72 VLEAPSFA
+72 VLEAPPFA

-94 AWNFD
+94 AWSFD
-99 NRWVSA
+99 TRWVAA
-105 AVDCLFGGAGKI
+105 AVDCLFGGAAKI
-117 PVRERSGKLTHIELG
+117 PLRERGGKLTHIELG
-132 IRQRLLETLAT
+132 IRQRLLETMAT
-143 AYEAAWQTVYPIRL
+143 AYEAAWQTAYPIRL
-157 QTLRQEQQLSSV
+157 QTLRQEQQLSSL

-205 QTPSASNTSGETST
+205 QTPSASSGAPE
-219 ATETSGQPPGWSRSL
+219 ASGQPAGWGRSL

-269 IDLSSPV
+269 IDLSAPV

-304 TTPSVAPP
+304 NLPP
-312 KEDFE
+312 VTLPEADFE
-317 GATEG
+317 GATSG
-322 QYLGNLDIP
+322 QFLGSLDIP
-331 AQAQSDLASAAQ
+331 SQAQADLANAAK
-343 AMSQLDHQIQKSEG
+343 AMDQLADQIQKSEG
-357 EL
+357 DL

>member
-1 MNIQAD
+1 MNTNPD
-7 NMQFPFAKGA
+7 NMQFPFAKEA
-17 LEGLDNHA
+17 LEGLDTQV
-25 SHDWN
+25 SQDWN
-30 REQIDAMHMQFVT
+30 REQLDAMHMQFVA

-60 AGDMALK
+60 AGDMEMK
-67 TYEEF
+67 TYEAF

-80 DIQIFEIDALQTLC
+80 DIQVFEIDALQTLC
-94 AWNFD
+94 AWSFD
-99 NRWVSA
+99 ARWVAA
-105 AVDCLFGGAGKI
+105 AVDCLFGGAGII
-117 PVRERSGKLTHIELG
+117 PIKERTGKLTHIELG
-132 IRQRLLETLAT
+132 IRQRLLATLAT
-143 AYEAAWQTVYPIRL
+143 AYEAAWQTAYPIRL
-157 QTLRQEQQLSSV
+157 QTLRQEQQLSSL

-175 DVVLH
+175 DTVLH

-205 QTPSASNTSGETST
+205 QTPNASAKASE
-219 ATETSGQPPGWSRSL
+219 ASGQPAGWGRSL

-242 VESVAVLCEKE
+242 VDSVAVLCEKE

-269 IDLSSPV
+269 IDLSAPV
-276 RLMVDGVNLL
+276 RLMVDGVNML

-304 TTPSVAPP
+304 NQPP
-312 KEDFE
+312 LQHTEDFE
-317 GATEG
+317 GATSG
-322 QYLGNLDIP
+322 QYLGSLDMP
-331 AQAQSDLASAAQ
+331 AQAQSDLANAAK
-343 AMSQLDHQIQKSEG
+343 ALSQLDQQIQKSEG
-357 EL
+357 DV

>member
-1 MNIQAD
+1 MNSNPD
-7 NMQFPFAKGA
+7 NMQFPFAKEA
-17 LEGLDNHA
+17 LEGLDTQV
-25 SHDWN
+25 SQDWN
-30 REQIDAMHMQFVT
+30 REQLDAMHMQFVT

-60 AGDMALK
+60 AGDMEMK
-67 TYEEF
+67 TYEAF

-80 DIQIFEIDALQTLC
+80 DIQVFEIDALQTLC
-94 AWNFD
+94 AWSFD
-99 NRWVSA
+99 ARWVAA
-105 AVDCLFGGAGKI
+105 AVDCLFGGGGII
-117 PVRERSGKLTHIELG
+117 PIKERSGKLTHIELG
-132 IRQRLLETLAT
+132 IRQRLLATLAT
-143 AYEAAWQTVYPIRL
+143 AYEAAWQTAYPIRL
-157 QTLRQEQQLSSV
+157 QTLRQEQQLSSL

-175 DVVLH
+175 DTVLH

-205 QTPSASNTSGETST
+205 QTPNASAKASES
-219 ATETSGQPPGWSRSL
+219 SGQPAGWSRSL

-242 VESVAVLCEKE
+242 VDSVAVLCEKE

-269 IDLSSPV
+269 IDLSAPV
-276 RLMVDGVNLL
+276 RLMVDGVNML

-304 TTPSVAPP
+304 NQPP
-312 KEDFE
+312 LQHTEDFE
-317 GATEG
+317 GATSG
-322 QYLGNLDIP
+322 QYLGSLDMP
-331 AQAQSDLASAAQ
+331 AQAQSDLANAAK
-343 AMSQLDHQIQKSEG
+343 ALSQLDQQIQKSEG
-357 EL
+357 DV

>member
-1 MNIQAD
+1 MNTNPD
-7 NMQFPFAKGA
+7 NMQFPFAKEA
-17 LEGLDNHA
+17 LEGLDTQV

-30 REQIDAMHMQFVT
+30 REQLDAMHMQFVA

-60 AGDMALK
+60 AGDMEMK
-67 TYEEF
+67 TYEAF

-80 DIQIFEIDALQTLC
+80 DIQVFEIDALQTLC
-94 AWNFD
+94 AWSFD
-99 NRWVSA
+99 SRWVAA
-105 AVDCLFGGAGKI
+105 AVDCLFGGAGII
-117 PVRERSGKLTHIELG
+117 PIKERTGKLTHIELG
-132 IRQRLLETLAT
+132 IRQRLLATLAT
-143 AYEAAWQTVYPIRL
+143 AYEAAWQAAYPIRL
-157 QTLRQEQQLSSV
+157 QTLRQEQQLSSL

-175 DVVLH
+175 DLVLH

-205 QTPSASNTSGETST
+205 QTPSVSAKSSEN
-219 ATETSGQPPGWSRSL
+219 SGQPAGWSRSL

-269 IDLSSPV
+269 IDLSAPV

-304 TTPSVAPP
+304 NQPP
-312 KEDFE
+312 LQHTEDFE
-317 GATEG
+317 GATSG
-322 QYLGNLDIP
+322 QYLGSLDMP
-331 AQAQSDLASAAQ
+331 PQAQTDLANAAM
-343 AMSQLDHQIQKSEG
+343 ALSQLDQQIQKSEG
-357 EL
+357 DV

>member
-1 MNIQAD
+1 MNTNPD
-7 NMQFPFAKGA
+7 KMQFPFAKEA
-17 LEGLDNHA
+17 LEGLDNQV
-25 SHDWN
+25 SQDWN
-30 REQIDAMHMQFVT
+30 REQLDAMHMQFVA

-60 AGDMALK
+60 AGDMEMK
-67 TYEEF
+67 TYEAF

-80 DIQIFEIDALQTLC
+80 DIQVFEIDALQTLC
-94 AWNFD
+94 AWSFD
-99 NRWVSA
+99 ARWVTA
-105 AVDCLFGGAGKI
+105 AVDCLFGGAGII
-117 PVRERSGKLTHIELG
+117 PIKERSGKLTHIELG

-143 AYEAAWQTVYPIRL
+143 AYEAAWQTAYPIRL
-157 QTLRQEQQLSSV
+157 QTLRQEQQLSSL

-205 QTPSASNTSGETST
+205 QTPNTSTKAS
-219 ATETSGQPPGWSRSL
+219 ETSGQPAGWGRSL

-269 IDLSSPV
+269 IDLSAPV
-276 RLMVDGVNLL
+276 QLMVDGVNML

-304 TTPSVAPP
+304 NHVPVAHNPQ
-312 KEDFE
+312 DFE
-317 GATEG
+317 GATSG
-322 QYLGNLDIP
+322 QYLGSLDMP
-331 AQAQSDLASAAQ
+331 AQAQSDLANAAK
-343 AMSQLDHQIQKSEG
+343 ALSQLDQQIQKSEG
-357 EL
+357 DV

>member
-1 MNIQAD
+1 MNTNPD
-7 NMQFPFAKGA
+7 NMQFPFAKEA
-17 LEGLDNHA
+17 LEGLDTQV
-25 SHDWN
+25 SQDWN
-30 REQIDAMHMQFVT
+30 REQLDAMHMQFVA

-60 AGDMALK
+60 AGDMEMK
-67 TYEEF
+67 TYEAF

-80 DIQIFEIDALQTLC
+80 DIQVFEIDALQTLC
-94 AWNFD
+94 AWSFD
-99 NRWVSA
+99 ARWVAA
-105 AVDCLFGGAGKI
+105 AVDCLFGGGGII
-117 PVRERSGKLTHIELG
+117 PIKERSGKLTHIELG
-132 IRQRLLETLAT
+132 IRQRLLATLAT
-143 AYEAAWQTVYPIRL
+143 AYEAAWQTAYPIRL
-157 QTLRQEQQLSSV
+157 QTLRQEQQLSSL

-175 DVVLH
+175 DLVLH

-205 QTPSASNTSGETST
+205 QTPNASVKSS
-219 ATETSGQPPGWSRSL
+219 ETSGQPAGWSRSL

-242 VESVAVLCEKE
+242 VDSVAVLCEKE

-269 IDLSSPV
+269 IDLSAPV
-276 RLMVDGVNLL
+276 RLMVDGVNML

-304 TTPSVAPP
+304 NQPPLAPNP
-312 KEDFE
+312 QDFE
-317 GATEG
+317 GATSG
-322 QYLGNLDIP
+322 QYLGSLDMP
-331 AQAQSDLASAAQ
+331 AQAQTDLANAAK
-343 AMSQLDHQIQKSEG
+343 ALSQLDQQIQKSEG
-357 EL
+357 DV

>member
-1 MNIQAD
+1 MNTNPD
-7 NMQFPFAKGA
+7 NMQFPVAKEA
-17 LEGLDNHA
+17 LEGLDTQV
-25 SHDWN
+25 SQDWN
-30 REQIDAMHMQFVT
+30 RDQLDAMHMQFVG

-60 AGDMALK
+60 AGDMEMK
-67 TYEEF
+67 TYEAF

-80 DIQIFEIDALQTLC
+80 DIQVFEIDALQTLC
-94 AWNFD
+94 AWSFD
-99 NRWVSA
+99 ARWVTA
-105 AVDCLFGGAGKI
+105 AVDCLFGGAGII
-117 PVRERSGKLTHIELG
+117 PIKERSGKLTHIELG
-132 IRQRLLETLAT
+132 IRQRLLATMAT
-143 AYEAAWQTVYPIRL
+143 AYEAAWQAAYPIRL
-157 QTLRQEQQLSSV
+157 QTLRQEQQLSSL

-205 QTPSASNTSGETST
+205 QTPSASAKSS
-219 ATETSGQPPGWSRSL
+219 ETSGQPAGWSRSL

-269 IDLSSPV
+269 IDLSAPV
-276 RLMVDGVNLL
+276 RLMVDGVNML

-304 TTPSVAPP
+304 NQPP
-312 KEDFE
+312 VQHTEDFE
-317 GATEG
+317 GATAG
-322 QYLGNLDIP
+322 QYLGNLDMP
-331 AQAQSDLASAAQ
+331 AQAQSDLANAAK
-343 AMSQLDHQIQKSEG
+343 ALSQLDQQIQKSEG
-357 EL
+357 DV

>member
-1 MNIQAD
+1 MNTNPD
-7 NMQFPFAKGA
+7 NMQFPFAKEA
-17 LEGLDNHA
+17 LEGLDTQV
-25 SHDWN
+25 SQDWN
-30 REQIDAMHMQFVT
+30 REQLDAMHMQFVA

-60 AGDMALK
+60 AGNMEMK
-67 TYEEF
+67 TYEAF

-80 DIQIFEIDALQTLC
+80 DIQVFEIDALQTLC
-94 AWNFD
+94 AWSFD
-99 NRWVSA
+99 ARWVAA
-105 AVDCLFGGAGKI
+105 AVDCLFGGGGII
-117 PVRERSGKLTHIELG
+117 PIKERSGKLTHIELG
-132 IRQRLLETLAT
+132 IRQRLLATLAT
-143 AYEAAWQTVYPIRL
+143 AYEAAWQTAYPIRL
-157 QTLRQEQQLSSV
+157 QTLRQEQQLSSL

-175 DVVLH
+175 DLVLH

-205 QTPSASNTSGETST
+205 QTPNASVKSS
-219 ATETSGQPPGWSRSL
+219 ETSGQPAGWSRSL

-242 VESVAVLCEKE
+242 VDSVAVLCEKE

-269 IDLSSPV
+269 IDLSAPV
-276 RLMVDGVNLL
+276 RLMVDGVNML

-304 TTPSVAPP
+304 NQPPLAPNP
-312 KEDFE
+312 QDFE
-317 GATEG
+317 GATSG
-322 QYLGNLDIP
+322 QYLGSLDMP
-331 AQAQSDLASAAQ
+331 AQAQTDLANAAK
-343 AMSQLDHQIQKSEG
+343 ALSQLDQQIQKSEG
-357 EL
+357 DV

>member
-1 MNIQAD
+1 MNTNPD
-7 NMQFPFAKGA
+7 NMQFPFAKEA
-17 LEGLDNHA
+17 LEGLDTQV
-25 SHDWN
+25 SQDWN
-30 REQIDAMHMQFVT
+30 REQLDAMHMQFVAH
-43 QWRQSMSTL
+43 WRQSMSTL

-60 AGDMALK
+60 AGDMELK
-67 TYEEF
+67 TYEAF
-72 VLEAPSFA
+72 VLEAPSFG
-80 DIQIFEIDALQTLC
+80 DIQVFEIDALQTLC

-99 NRWVSA
+99 SRWVAA
-105 AVDCLFGGAGKI
+105 AVDCLFGGAGII
-117 PVRERSGKLTHIELG
+117 PIKERTGKLTHIELG

-143 AYEAAWQTVYPIRL
+143 AYEAAWQTAYPIRL
-157 QTLRQEQQLSSV
+157 QTLRQEQQLSSL

-180 AQFAIHFNLLELRV
+180 AQFAIHFNLLQLRV

-205 QTPSASNTSGETST
+205 QTPSASAKAS
-219 ATETSGQPPGWSRSL
+219 ETSGQPAGWSRSL

-269 IDLSSPV
+269 IDLSAPV
-276 RLMVDGVNLL
+276 RLMVDGVNML

-304 TTPSVAPP
+304 NQPP
-312 KEDFE
+312 LQHTEDFE
-317 GATEG
+317 GATSG
-322 QYLGNLDIP
+322 QYLGSLDMP
-331 AQAQSDLASAAQ
+331 PQAQSDLANAAK
-343 AMSQLDHQIQKSEG
+343 ALSQLDQQIQKSEG
-357 EL
+357 DV

>member
-1 MNIQAD
+1 
-7 NMQFPFAKGA
+7 MQFPFAKEA
-17 LEGLDNHA
+17 LEGLDTQV
-25 SHDWN
+25 SQDWN
-30 REQIDAMHMQFVT
+30 REQLDAMHMQFVAH
-43 QWRQSMSTL
+43 WRQSMSTL

-60 AGDMALK
+60 AGDMELK
-67 TYEEF
+67 TYEAF

-80 DIQIFEIDALQTLC
+80 DIQVFEIDALQTLC
-94 AWNFD
+94 AWSFD
-99 NRWVSA
+99 SRWVAA
-105 AVDCLFGGAGKI
+105 AVDCLFGGAGII
-117 PVRERSGKLTHIELG
+117 PIKERTGKLTHIELG

-143 AYEAAWQTVYPIRL
+143 AYESAWQTAYPIRL
-157 QTLRQEQQLSSV
+157 QTLRQEQQLSSL

-175 DVVLH
+175 DMVLH

-205 QTPSASNTSGETST
+205 QTPSASAKAS
-219 ATETSGQPPGWSRSL
+219 ETSGQPAGWSRSL

-269 IDLSSPV
+269 IDLTAPV
-276 RLMVDGVNLL
+276 RLMVDGVNML

-304 TTPSVAPP
+304 NQPP
-312 KEDFE
+312 LLHPEDFE
-317 GATEG
+317 GATSG
-322 QYLGNLDIP
+322 QYLGSLDMP
-331 AQAQSDLASAAQ
+331 PQAKSDLANAAK
-343 AMSQLDHQIQKSEG
+343 ALSQLDQQIQKSEG
-357 EL
+357 DV

>member
-1 MNIQAD
+1 MNTTPD
-7 NMQFPFAKGA
+7 NMQFPFAKEA
-17 LEGLDNHA
+17 LEGLDTHA
-25 SHDWN
+25 SHHWN
-30 REQIDAMHMQFVT
+30 REQVDAMHMQFVA

-52 VPAEIKIL
+52 VPADIKIL
-60 AGDMALK
+60 AGDMQLK
-67 TYEEF
+67 TYESF

-80 DIQIFEIDALQTLC
+80 DIQIFEIDALQSLC
-94 AWNFD
+94 AWSFD
-99 NRWVSA
+99 TRWVAA

-117 PVRERSGKLTHIELG
+117 PVRARSGKLTHIELG

-143 AYEAAWQTVYPIRL
+143 AYEAAWQSVYPIRL
-157 QTLRQEQQLSSV
+157 QTLRQEQQLSSL
-169 RLTSHK
+169 RLAAHK

-205 QTPSASNTSGETST
+205 QTPSPSANLSE
-219 ATETSGQPPGWSRSL
+219 APGQPAGWSRSL

-258 LLSLSLGQVLP
+258 LISLSLGQVLP
-269 IDLSSPV
+269 IDLSAPV

-304 TTPSVAPP
+304 NQPPLTTDN
-312 KEDFE
+312 EDFQ
-317 GATEG
+317 GATSG
-322 QYLGNLDIP
+322 QYLGSLDIP
-331 AQAQSDLASAAQ
+331 AQAQSDLANAAK
-343 AMSQLDHQIQKSEG
+343 ALDQLDHQIQKSEG